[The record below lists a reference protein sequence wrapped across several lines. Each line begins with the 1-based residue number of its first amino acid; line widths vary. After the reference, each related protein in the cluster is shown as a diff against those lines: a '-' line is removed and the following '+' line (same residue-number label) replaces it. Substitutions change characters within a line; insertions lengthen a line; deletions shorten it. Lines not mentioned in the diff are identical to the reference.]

1 MKRIST
7 VVLGLIL
14 FVSLSYS
21 ADVYIKQQSHTDAF
35 SVMGQSQP
43 AKDEVNHIWL
53 GDNKMATHGPDQ
65 SVIIDLNDKK
75 MYMINHQN
83 KTYVEMDLPLDISQ
97 YFPPQFSQM
106 MGSITV
112 SVNPTGETKKI
123 GDWNCT
129 GYDVEMNIMMMT
141 TEQKVWASTDVPFDW
156 KMYSEKML
164 PKLIQSTM
172 MLGEDSAQ
180 EFMKIKGFQIMT
192 ESTMNMMGTDV
203 KSTSEVVEITK
214 KNPPAGTYDPPSD
227 YEKRDKFS
235 MQDMQRR

>member
-1 MKRIST
+1 MKRIFNIIF
-7 VVLGLIL
+7 IL
-14 FVSLSYS
+14 FLFASLSYS
-21 ADVYIKQQSHTDAF
+21 ADVYVKQQSHTDAF
-35 SVMGQSQP
+35 EVMGQSQP

-53 GDNKMATHGPDQ
+53 GNDKMATHGKEQ
-65 SVIIDLNDKK
+65 SVIINLNDEK

-112 SVNPTGETKKI
+112 KVTPTNESVKI
-123 GDWNCT
+123 REWNCS

-141 TEQKVWASTDVPFDW
+141 TKQKIWASTDVPFDW

-172 MLGEDSAQ
+172 MLGEDSAE
-180 EFMKIKGFQIMT
+180 EFMKIKGFQIKT

-203 KSTSEVVEITK
+203 KSTSEVVEITEK
-214 KNPPAGTYDPPSD
+214 DAPAGTYQPPSD

-235 MQDMQRR
+235 MQEMQRR